1 VGPIEVTT
9 EPRRISSWYTSETM
23 RWPPGRST
31 RANSV
36 ITGSSEGRC
45 ARARAQTTMSTEV
58 TGSGSWV
65 KSPDSKRASGTRR
78 RANANMSGE
87 LSTPMTWCPPS
98 ETLGESS
105 GATGSIQGHTGG
117 QPVDDAIDERLI
129 HVEQPLRLVIAR
141 RPLLIT
147 VDRCP
152 AGGGDSRVRTEHG
165 VVEKLS
171 HLAEPAPGKRLVKV
185 PGPPPQQRQA
195 FQPKE
200 VGERVL
206 VGTHRC
212 RLEGKSAPR
221 PKVIASGDDYLGGPR
236 PQTPHFP
243 VARGSSLFSLTS
255 RSTHPAKPLPAASPY
270 ADRKVRRRT
279 TDAPERDRLVTQQS
293 RLTASPKASVNV
305 QAAQPAEGSR
315 KRYRQRRGQ
324 AVSGG
329 VRSGSSAS

>member
-1 VGPIEVTT
+1 MGPIEVTT
-9 EPRRISSWYTSETM
+9 EPRRISSWCTSETM

-78 RANANMSGE
+78 RANANMTGE

-129 HVEQPLRLVIAR
+129 HVEQPVRLVIAR

-185 PGPPPQQRQA
+185 PGPPPQQPGLPAQGGRRAGVGRYSSVQA
-195 FQPKE
+195 RRKVGAATKGYSERRRLPRGSTPADTALPSGSRVITVQPDFE
-200 VGERVL
+200 IDPS
-206 VGTHRC
+206 
-212 RLEGKSAPR
+212 GK
-221 PKVIASGDDYLGGPR
+221 ASPCGFALCR
-236 PQTPHFP
+236 PQGPTPDH
-243 VARGSSLFSLTS
+243 
-255 RSTHPAKPLPAASPY
+255 
-270 ADRKVRRRT
+270 
-279 TDAPERDRLVTQQS
+279 
-293 RLTASPKASVNV
+293 
-305 QAAQPAEGSR
+305 
-315 KRYRQRRGQ
+315 
-324 AVSGG
+324 
-329 VRSGSSAS
+329 